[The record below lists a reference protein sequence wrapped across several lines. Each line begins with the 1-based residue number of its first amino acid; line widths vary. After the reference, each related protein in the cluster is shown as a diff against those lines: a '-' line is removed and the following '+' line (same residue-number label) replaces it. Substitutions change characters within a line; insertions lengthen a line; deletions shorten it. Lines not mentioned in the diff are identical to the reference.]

1 MALPV
6 VLVIASNPLE
16 PNIFSRGS
24 DQITVVIGRISQLYA
39 VKY

>member
-16 PNIFSRGS
+16 PNIFFRGS
-24 DQITVVIGRISQLYA
+24 DQTTVVIGRIS
-39 VKY
+39 